1 MSQANQN
8 IETPFIDAV
17 KRNAG
22 LTIALG
28 IVVML
33 IGIIVMASPIVV
45 GTSVAMIVGV
55 MLVIAGIGQLI
66 FAFKTSSG
74 IFSILFA
81 VLTVIIGGYMVS
93 NPNVALGALTFILAT
108 YLIVSG
114 LLEVMMSFQIRPA
127 DGWGWALFSG
137 ILSIVLGAMFWA
149 QAPLSGALAIGIL
162 IGIRLLFSGLTLLM
176 FGLAVRGAAK
186 A

>member
-1 MSQANQN
+1 
-8 IETPFIDAV
+8 
-17 KRNAG
+17 
-22 LTIALG
+22 
-28 IVVML
+28 
-33 IGIIVMASPIVV
+33 
-45 GTSVAMIVGV
+45 
-55 MLVIAGIGQLI
+55 
-66 FAFKTSSG
+66 
-74 IFSILFA
+74 
-81 VLTVIIGGYMVS
+81 
-93 NPNVALGALTFILAT
+93 
-108 YLIVSG
+108 
-114 LLEVMMSFQIRPA
+114 MSFQIRPA